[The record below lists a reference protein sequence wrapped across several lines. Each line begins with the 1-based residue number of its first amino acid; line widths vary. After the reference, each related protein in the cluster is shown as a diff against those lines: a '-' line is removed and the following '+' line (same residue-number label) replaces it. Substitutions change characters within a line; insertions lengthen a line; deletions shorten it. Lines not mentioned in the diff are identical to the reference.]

1 MSESRKNRKYAT
13 ISGSYLKIILKP
25 PQEIVAKENKDCGD
39 VWIGERTYF
48 IAGFLFVETEK
59 QCLVELN

>member
-25 PQEIVAKENKDCGD
+25 PREIVAKENKDCGD

-48 IAGFLFVETEK
+48 IAGSSSSK
-59 QCLVELN
+59 QRSSVLSS